1 MKVTITSGYESLDE
15 EETLDLK
22 VEGELSDK
30 PNKVADV
37 YLGLRK
43 KLKEGI
49 RKDIE
54 KELERIQKQE
64 IRKDTETEKKEEE

>member
-1 MKVTITSGYESLDE
+1 MKVTITTGYEYSDE
-15 EETLDLK
+15 EETFDLK

-54 KELERIQKQE
+54 KELERNS
-64 IRKDTETEKKEEE
+64 ETEKKEEE

>member
-30 PNKVADV
+30 PNKVAEV
-37 YLGLRK
+37 YLELRK
-43 KLKEGI
+43 KLREG
-49 RKDIE
+49 
-54 KELERIQKQE
+54 

>member
-15 EETLDLK
+15 EETFDLK

-30 PNKVADV
+30 PNKVAEV
-37 YLGLRK
+37 YLELRK
-43 KLKEGI
+43 KLREG
-49 RKDIE
+49 
-54 KELERIQKQE
+54 